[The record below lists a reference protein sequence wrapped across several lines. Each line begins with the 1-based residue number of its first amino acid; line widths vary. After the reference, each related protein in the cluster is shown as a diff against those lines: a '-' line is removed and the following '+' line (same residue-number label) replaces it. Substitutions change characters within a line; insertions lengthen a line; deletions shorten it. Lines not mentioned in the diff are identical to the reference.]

1 MKRNYHHLE
10 EDVPVVIYY
19 GSRNDDLKKTLS
31 AVFTKGNLKE
41 QYTQWLLSEEG
52 LKIFNDVFT
61 SNTANVL
68 ENYEVYEQLGDITVN
83 KFIVWYMYKRFPQL
97 NCAQGVKIVARL
109 RINYCSK
116 QSFAQIAESLG
127 FWPYITSSEEERNHN
142 KKPLLEDTLEA
153 FFGALEFIID
163 KHTLTGVGYAVV
175 FDILETIFDNLHI
188 SLKYEDLYDAKTR
201 LKELFDYSGDKLGT
215 IKYEDDRNL
224 DEKFTTS
231 CVYQITPMNNRV
243 KIGEGIASL
252 KADAQQRAAQKAI
265 LFLKNQG
272 YTKPVPEVYAL
283 FNKNE

>member
-1 MKRNYHHLE
+1 MKKFYQQQNDEPLI
-10 EDVPVVIYY
+10 IYK
-19 GSRNDDLKKTLS
+19 GSRGDDFKSTIS
-31 AVFTKGNLKE
+31 SVFTKGHLKP
-41 QYTQWLLSEEG
+41 QYTQWLLSEDS

-127 FWPYITSSEEERNHN
+127 FWTYITASEEERNHN

-153 FFGALEFIID
+153 FFGAIEFIID

-201 LKELFDYSGDKLGT
+201 LKELFDFCGDRLGT
-215 IKYEDDRNL
+215 IKYEDDRNI
-224 DEKFTTS
+224 DDKITTS
-231 CVYQITPMNNRV
+231 CIYQITPQNNRV
-243 KIGEGIASL
+243 KIGEGSASL

-265 LFLKNQG
+265 YFLKQQG
-272 YTKPVPEVYAL
+272 FSKPVPEVYAI
-283 FNKNE
+283 FNNA

>member
-1 MKRNYHHLE
+1 MKRYQE
-10 EDVPVVIYY
+10 EDNLPLVIYY
-19 GSRNDDLKKTLS
+19 GSRETDFINTIASVFKK
-31 AVFTKGNLKE
+31 GHLKE
-41 QYTQWLLSEEG
+41 QYTQWLLSDES

-127 FWPYITSSEEERNHN
+127 FWPYITATEEERSHN

-175 FDILETIFDNLHI
+175 FDILETIFSSI
-188 SLKYEDLYDAKTR
+188 CSV
-201 LKELFDYSGDKLGT
+201 
-215 IKYEDDRNL
+215 
-224 DEKFTTS
+224 KFII
-231 CVYQITPMNNRV
+231 Q
-243 KIGEGIASL
+243 L
-252 KADAQQRAAQKAI
+252 
-265 LFLKNQG
+265 
-272 YTKPVPEVYAL
+272 
-283 FNKNE
+283 

>member
-1 MKRNYHHLE
+1 MKKYQHDDDTPL
-10 EDVPVVIYY
+10 VIYN
-19 GSRNDDLKKTLS
+19 GSRDSDFKSVILS
-31 AVFTKGNLKE
+31 VITKGNLKL
-41 QYTQWLLSEEG
+41 QYTQWLMSDES

-68 ENYEVYEQLGDITVN
+68 ENYEVYEQLGDITVK

-127 FWPYITSSEEERNHN
+127 FWSFITASEEERNHN

-153 FFGALEFIID
+153 FFGAVEFIID

-175 FDILETIFDNLHI
+175 FDILETIFNNLHI

-201 LKELFDYSGDKLGT
+201 LKELFDFSGDKLGT

-224 DEKFTTS
+224 DEKITLS
-231 CVYQITPMNNRV
+231 CIYQITPQNNKV
-243 KIGEGIASL
+243 KIGEGSASL
-252 KADAQQRAAQKAI
+252 KADAQQRAAHKAI

-272 YTKPVPEVYAL
+272 YTKPVPEVYAI
-283 FNKNE
+283 FNQ

>member
-1 MKRNYHHLE
+1 MKKIDDDTPL
-10 EDVPVVIYY
+10 VIYY
-19 GSRNDDLKKTLS
+19 GSRNKDFKNTIFS
-31 AVFTKGNLKE
+31 VFTKGNLKT
-41 QYTQWLLSEEG
+41 QYTEWLMSDES

-127 FWPYITSSEEERNHN
+127 FWPYITASEEERNHN

-163 KHTLTGVGYAVV
+163 KNTITGVGYAVV
-175 FDILETIFDNLHI
+175 FDILETIFNNLNI
-188 SLKYEDLYDAKTR
+188 SLKYEDLYDSKTR
-201 LKELFDYSGDKLGT
+201 LKELFDFCGDKLGS
-215 IKYEDDRNL
+215 IKYEDERNIE
-224 DEKFTTS
+224 DKVTVS
-231 CVYQITPMNNRV
+231 CVYQTTPQNNRI
-243 KIGEGIASL
+243 KIGEGVASL
-252 KADAQQRAAQKAI
+252 KADAQQKAASKAI
-265 LFLKNQG
+265 GFLKSKG
-272 YTKPVPEVYAL
+272 FHKPVPEIYS
-283 FNKNE
+283 KITM

>member
-1 MKRNYHHLE
+1 MKKTDDDTPL
-10 EDVPVVIYY
+10 VIYY
-19 GSRNDDLKKTLS
+19 GSRKKDFENVIFS
-31 AVFTKGNLKE
+31 VFTKGNLKT
-41 QYTQWLLSEEG
+41 QYTEWLMSEES

-127 FWPYITSSEEERNHN
+127 FWDYITASEEERNHN

-153 FFGALEFIID
+153 FFGAVELIID

-175 FDILETIFDNLHI
+175 FDILETIFNKLHI

-215 IKYEDDRNL
+215 IKYEDDRNV
-224 DEKFTTS
+224 DEKVTRS
-231 CVYQITPMNNRV
+231 CVFQVTPQNNRI
-243 KIGEGIASL
+243 KIGEGVASL
-252 KADAQQRAAQKAI
+252 KADAQQRAASKAI
-265 LFLKNQG
+265 GFLKSKG
-272 YTKPVPEVYAL
+272 FHKPVPEIYS
-283 FNKNE
+283 KITM

>member
-1 MKRNYHHLE
+1 MKRTDDDTPL
-10 EDVPVVIYY
+10 VIYY
-19 GSRNDDLKKTLS
+19 GSRKKDFENVIFS
-31 AVFTKGNLKE
+31 VFTKGNLKT
-41 QYTQWLLSEEG
+41 QYTEWLMSEES

-127 FWPYITSSEEERNHN
+127 FWDYITASEEERNHN

-153 FFGALEFIID
+153 FFGAVELIID

-175 FDILETIFDNLHI
+175 FDILETIFNKLHI
-188 SLKYEDLYDAKTR
+188 SLKYEDLYDSKTR

-215 IKYEDDRNL
+215 IKYEDDRNV
-224 DEKFTTS
+224 DEKVTRS
-231 CVYQITPMNNRV
+231 CVFQVTPQNNRI
-243 KIGEGIASL
+243 KIGEGVASL
-252 KADAQQRAAQKAI
+252 KADAQQRAASKAI

-272 YTKPVPEVYAL
+272 YSKPVPEVYAI
-283 FNKNE
+283 FNK

>member
-1 MKRNYHHLE
+1 MKRYQE
-10 EDVPVVIYY
+10 EDNLPLVIYY
-19 GSRNDDLKKTLS
+19 GSRETDFKNTIAS
-31 AVFTKGNLKE
+31 VFTKGHLKE
-41 QYTQWLLSEEG
+41 QYTQWLLSDES

-127 FWPYITSSEEERNHN
+127 FWPYITATEEERSHN

-231 CVYQITPMNNRV
+231 CVYQITPQNNRV
-243 KIGEGIASL
+243 KIGEGMASL
-252 KADAQQRAAQKAI
+252 KADAQQRAASKAI
-265 LFLKNQG
+265 GFLKSKG
-272 YTKPVPEVYAL
+272 FHKPVLEIYSQIQ
-283 FNKNE
+283 

>member
-1 MKRNYHHLE
+1 MKRNYQQQQDDTPL
-10 EDVPVVIYY
+10 VIYY
-19 GSRNDDLKKTLS
+19 GSRKNDFKTTIHS
-31 AVFTKGNLKE
+31 VFTKGKLKP
-41 QYTQWLLSEEG
+41 QYTEWLMSDES

-116 QSFAQIAESLG
+116 QSFALIAESLG
-127 FWPYITSSEEERNHN
+127 FWNYITATEEERNHN

-153 FFGALEFIID
+153 FFGAVEFIID
-163 KHTLTGVGYAVV
+163 KNTLIGVGYAVV

-215 IKYEDDRNL
+215 IKYEDDRNM
-224 DEKFTTS
+224 DEKVTIS
-231 CVYQITPMNNRV
+231 CVYQITLQNNRI
-243 KIGEGIASL
+243 KIGEGSASL

-272 YTKPVPEVYAL
+272 YFKPVPEVYAI
-283 FNKNE
+283 FNK